1 MGNSESSVAAA
12 TVSDY
17 AESVAEETN
26 THTLA
31 QNVVHDMT
39 TVVAQQEMF
48 IQKLTAENQRLRSD
62 LEAADLR
69 KKHYKAICSKNRLL

>member
-1 MGNSESSVAAA
+1 MGNSESSVA

-39 TVVAQQEMF
+39 SVVAQQEMF
-48 IQKLTAENQRLRSD
+48 IQKLTAENQQLKSQ
-62 LEAADLR
+62 LEAAEAR
-69 KKHYKAICSKNRLL
+69 KKQYKATLARHKLI

>member
-1 MGNSESSVAAA
+1 MGNSESSVA

-31 QNVVHDMT
+31 QNVVHDMSS
-39 TVVAQQEMF
+39 VVAQQEMF
-48 IQKLTAENQRLRSD
+48 IQKLTAENQNLKTQLD
-62 LEAADLR
+62 AAETR
-69 KKHYKAICSKNRLL
+69 KKQYKALCSKNGLI